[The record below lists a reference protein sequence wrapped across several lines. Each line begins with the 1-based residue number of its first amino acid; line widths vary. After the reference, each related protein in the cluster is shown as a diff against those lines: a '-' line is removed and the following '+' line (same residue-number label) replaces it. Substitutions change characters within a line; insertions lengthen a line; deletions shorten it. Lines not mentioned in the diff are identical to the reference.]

1 MKKYSKIFIIVII
14 SSLLVTSSCKK
25 DELIIEGCTDSA
37 AMNYNSTA
45 TSNDGSCVYCVYGC
59 IDSTQFNYNPL
70 ATCDDGSCISFTYG
84 CTDSAAMNYLSN
96 ATFNDGSCI
105 YAYYIAQGTWNIDS
119 ECEELTITIFG
130 QSFDVPLNEIF
141 PETIEIT
148 GEGDNVVSMDINGN
162 SVLADVANDGVVLF
176 KIIKQ
181 FLLIQDFL

>member
-1 MKKYSKIFIIVII
+1 MQYLLRRKQMAIHYYKAVKNIYLKKLLSLVATFFYLKTKILIKMKNFFKVATLLMAVI
-14 SSLLVTSSCKK
+14 LFTVSSCKK
-25 DELIIEGCTDSA
+25 DEQIIEGCTDNS
-37 AMNYNSTA
+37 AMNYQSLA
-45 TSNDGSCVYCVYGC
+45 TSD
-59 IDSTQFNYNPL
+59 
-70 ATCDDGSCISFTYG
+70 
-84 CTDSAAMNYLSN
+84 
-96 ATFNDGSCI
+96 DGSCI
-105 YAYYIAQGTWNIDS
+105 YAYFIALGTWNIDS